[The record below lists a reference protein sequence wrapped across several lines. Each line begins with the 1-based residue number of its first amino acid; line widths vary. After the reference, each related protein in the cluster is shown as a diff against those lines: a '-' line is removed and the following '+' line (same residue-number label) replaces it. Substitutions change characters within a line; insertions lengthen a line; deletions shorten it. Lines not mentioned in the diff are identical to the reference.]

1 MPKLVAFVN
10 GRFMPLDRAR
20 VSVED
25 RGFQFGD
32 GIYELVRTY
41 NGALF
46 HAAEHVARMERSARA
61 IDLPLVY
68 SQKRWRSILESAYYR
83 SGLREAKLYIQI
95 TRGPAPRDHA
105 YPKRARPTAIVTVRP
120 MTIIDPKVR
129 ARGAE
134 AITTPDIRWGRCDI
148 KSLTLLPNVMA
159 RQKARSQGAL
169 EAIFVRDGLIT
180 EGSGSNV
187 FAVIDGRVT
196 TPPDGPMLLSGIT
209 RELVLELARG
219 AGLPVDEKE
228 LPLEHALAAEELFLT
243 GTTLEVMPIAR
254 VDGRRIGHGPT
265 AGTPGPIARR
275 LFELLR
281 AAAGAAPERR
291 ARRSK

>member
-1 MPKLVAFVN
+1 LIAFVN
-10 GRFMPLDRAR
+10 GRFMPLERAR

-25 RGFQFGD
+25 RGFQFAD

-46 HAAEHVARMERSARA
+46 HAAQHVARMERSARA

-68 SQKRWRSILESAYYR
+68 SQARWLSILQSAYRR

-105 YPKRARPTAIVTVRP
+105 YPKRVRPTAVVTVRP
-120 MTIIDPKVR
+120 MTIIDPKLR

-134 AITTPDIRWGRCDI
+134 VITVPDIRWGRCDI
-148 KSLTLLPNVMA
+148 KSLALLPNVMA

-196 TPPDGPMLLSGIT
+196 TPPEGPTLLPGIT
-209 RELVLELARG
+209 RELVLDLARR
-219 AGLPVDEKE
+219 AAIPVDEKE
-228 LPLEHALAAEELFLT
+228 LPLERALAAEELFLT
-243 GTTLEVMPIAR
+243 GTTLEVMPVAR
-254 VDGRRIGHGPT
+254 VDGRRIGQGET
-265 AGTPGPIARR
+265 AGKPGPIARR
-275 LFELLR
+275 LFDLLR
-281 AAAGAAPERR
+281 AAAGVEAAPAGR
-291 ARRSK
+291 ARRLK